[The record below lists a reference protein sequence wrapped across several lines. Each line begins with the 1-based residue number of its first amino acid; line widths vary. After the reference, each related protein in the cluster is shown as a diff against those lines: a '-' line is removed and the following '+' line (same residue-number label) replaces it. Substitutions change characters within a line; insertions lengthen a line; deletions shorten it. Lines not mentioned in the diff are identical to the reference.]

1 MRGRPPQT
9 PLLLRGAI
17 LTYSDSANRWCLQAR
32 FARGVWIRKPRDSS
46 SHGSHMAKRGQPCG
60 LSVPQFCLVSRS
72 LFIFI
77 TPIVLSLDLISWSY
91 PFSGSRPFHGL
102 LLITLISFT
111 LFITCR
117 SLSFTSVSPLFHLCF
132 TFVSLWFHF
141 HLWCPITFYAQPCTA
156 VYSCAQPHLVVYI
169 FSSLHWC
176 TPVLTLSISW
186 SVIDARPSLA
196 YGFPTEY
203 WPHLVIRSA

>member
-1 MRGRPPQT
+1 MHPSFILSFSIFKTDLRDSFD
-9 PLLLRGAI
+9 LLLPHYYH
-17 LTYSDSANRWCLQAR
+17 LWDCLWFIGLR
-32 FARGVWIRKPRDSS
+32 IYFTSS
-46 SHGSHMAKRGQPCG
+46 QLIM
-60 LSVPQFCLVSRS
+60 SRS

-91 PFSGSRPFHGL
+91 PFSGSRPFYGL